1 MDRECDD
8 TDIRSGHVWSAF
20 DLILE
25 DPENDK
31 ENQVFQESLELFST
45 FQSVWN
51 DFQAIIFGSNYPV
64 LATADPIT
72 PIIPGHQQQSQAWG
86 GPVLIHSQFC
96 R

>member
-25 DPENDK
+25 DPESDK

-64 LATADPIT
+64 LATAE